1 MLFLKCAASICQNSM
16 LCVAPNMQFC
26 VRTVQEFGIF
36 FLENNANNKAQYLFK
51 LDSATALR
59 KRLIV
64 LMGISPVHCSFFIL
78 LTLTAIIQ

>member
-1 MLFLKCAASICQNSM
+1 MCCSEHASLRANCTRVWYI
-16 LCVAPNMQFC
+16 
-26 VRTVQEFGIF
+26 
-36 FLENNANNKAQYLFK
+36 FLENLANNKVQYLFK

>member
-16 LCVAPNMQFC
+16 LCVASNMQFC
-26 VRTVQEFGIF
+26 VRTVQYIF
-36 FLENNANNKAQYLFK
+36 LKNLANNKVRYLFK